1 MFRVTWGIR
10 RIMFTIGAM
19 LLMGG
24 WGLTGYVDAYQ
35 YAAGAAAGDR
45 WREGEHATTATLR
58 RSTPART
65 HVPDGSIAGGDQTQE
80 ARTRTTPRSSAGKEI
95 PLTRQVLPPSSWLY
109 ALGVVVM
116 MAGAGLM
123 ALMVPWRGAR
133 MAAVAEAVAEAVPQQ
148 HYESPPPP
156 KAPSAP
162 KAPKAS
168 KAPKAPKAP
177 KASKASKASKAPVM
191 ASAPAFPGLPPLQ
204 AAQSVA
210 AAPLQATDHGSPGKA
225 GIKPLLYKKG
235 A

>member
-35 YAAGAAAGDR
+35 HAAGAAAGVR

-58 RSTPART
+58 QSTPART
-65 HVPDGSIAGGDQTQE
+65 NVPDGPIPPGDPTPQP
-80 ARTRTTPRSSAGKEI
+80 RTRITSRSPAPKGLS
-95 PLTRQVLPPSSWLY
+95 LSRQVLPPSSWLY

-133 MAAVAEAVAEAVPQQ
+133 MAAVAEAVPQQ

-156 KAPSAP
+156 KAPR
-162 KAPKAS
+162 
-168 KAPKAPKAP
+168 APKAP
-177 KASKASKASKAPVM
+177 KASKASKAPKTSKASKAPVM
-191 ASAPAFPGLPPLQ
+191 AGPPAPSFPGMPPLQ
-204 AAQSVA
+204 AAQSAA
-210 AAPLQATDHGSPGKA
+210 AAPLEATAHGSHDKA
-225 GIKPLLYKKG
+225 GVKPLLYKKG